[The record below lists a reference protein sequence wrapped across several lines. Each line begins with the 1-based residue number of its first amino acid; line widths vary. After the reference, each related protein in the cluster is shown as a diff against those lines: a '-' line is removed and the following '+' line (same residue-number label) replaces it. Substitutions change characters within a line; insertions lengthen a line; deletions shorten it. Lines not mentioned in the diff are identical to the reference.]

1 MNATPL
7 LLISTALMA
16 AAETAETAGSGG
28 LPQMDI
34 STFPSQLFWLFV
46 TFAILF
52 WRMSSDILPRLG
64 AIIEERKDRIADDL
78 DQAAD
83 FKQEA
88 EEAQASYEKALSDAK
103 AKARGI
109 AADTRDAIDKEIAE
123 MQADMETE
131 LTSKLSAAESRIADM
146 KASATAKV
154 EEAAIETT
162 RAVIETLLDEVPTRE
177 AVETAVTNASPTS

>member
-1 MNATPL
+1 MNATPF
-7 LLISTALMA
+7 LLISTTLLA
-16 AAETAETAGSGG
+16 AAETAKTAESSG
-28 LPQMDI
+28 LPQMDV

-46 TFAILF
+46 TFAVLF

-64 AIIEERKDRIADDL
+64 GIIEERKDRIADDL

-83 FKQEA
+83 FKQQA
-88 EEAQASYEKALSDAK
+88 EEAQTSYEKALSDAK

-109 AADTRDAIDKEIAE
+109 AADTRDAIDREIAE

-131 LTSKLSAAESRIADM
+131 LAAKLDAAESRIADM

-154 EEAAIETT
+154 EEAAVETT
-162 RAVIETLLDEVPTRE
+162 RAVIETLLDEVPTNE
-177 AVETAVTNASPTS
+177 AVQTAVANASPSS